1 MGKSSRIKNRQKPV
15 ASTNQKS
22 WFPLI
27 VTAAVVV
34 ALGVFVFVVTSLNNR
49 AVEPQALPAS
59 AQSAIVAG
67 DGGIRLTDGKTR
79 VEVYLDAM
87 CPFCGQFERGYSEQI
102 LADEELSLTVR
113 PISILDNFSQGTQYS
128 TRAASSIYAV
138 AAKSDDPEVTAAYI
152 AALFA
157 DQPEEGSEGYSNEEL
172 FAFASDL
179 GVTITEDDLE
189 PYETFVQKVQKD
201 VPIGPD
207 NNTVVTPT
215 ILVNGK
221 FTPITMNPEQDIA
234 SWK

>member
-1 MGKSSRIKNRQKPV
+1 MGKSSRIKNRQKPA
-15 ASTNQKS
+15 ASGNPKS

-27 VTAAVVV
+27 VTVAVVLV
-34 ALGVFVFVVTSLNNR
+34 IGIFAFAVTSLNNR

-59 AQSAIVAG
+59 AQSSIVAG
-67 DGGIRLTDGKTR
+67 DGGIRLSDGKTR
-79 VEVYLDAM
+79 IEVYLDAM
-87 CPFCGQFERGYSEQI
+87 CPFCGQFENNYTEPI

-113 PISILDNFSQGTQYS
+113 PISILDRLSQGTNYS
-128 TRAASSIYAV
+128 TRAATAIYAV
-138 AAKSDDPEVTAAYI
+138 AAKSDDAEVTAAYI

-179 GVTITEDDLE
+179 GVDITEADLK
-189 PYETFVQKVQKD
+189 PYETFVQRVVKD

-207 NNTVVTPT
+207 NQTVVTPT
-215 ILVNGK
+215 ILVNGT
-221 FTPITMNPEQDIA
+221 FTPFTGNVEQDIA